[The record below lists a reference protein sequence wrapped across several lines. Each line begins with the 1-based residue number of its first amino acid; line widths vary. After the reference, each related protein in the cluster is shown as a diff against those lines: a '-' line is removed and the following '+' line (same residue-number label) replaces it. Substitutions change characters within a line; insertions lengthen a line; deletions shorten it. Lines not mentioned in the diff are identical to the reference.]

1 MVEAVLPPPVIFLLS
16 LQTNLLE
23 FWLDSDPLSF
33 SNFQLENRSKMKVS
47 DEAQGNDV
55 PFSPTLTAVHN
66 C

>member
-1 MVEAVLPPPVIFLLS
+1 MVEAVLPPRVIFLLS